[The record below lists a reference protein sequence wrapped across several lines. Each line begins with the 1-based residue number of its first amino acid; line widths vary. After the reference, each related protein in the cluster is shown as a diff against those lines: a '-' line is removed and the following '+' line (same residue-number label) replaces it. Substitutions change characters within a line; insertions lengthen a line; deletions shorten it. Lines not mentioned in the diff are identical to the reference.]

1 MTVLLVVS
9 ILALILSP
17 LSWLRTSRKQ
27 SEQMN
32 LRLEARRMGLA
43 MQLAPQQWPHWLEK
57 EPPSPCPQY
66 HRARRRGRE
75 DSFCYWQV
83 TPGVWWNQWREPCE
97 DPRLA
102 EALARLPASVYKVEA
117 DPRMIALYWT
127 ERGDKSVLQDI
138 AQVFET
144 LA

>member
-17 LSWLRTSRKQ
+17 LSWLRSSRKQ
-27 SEQMN
+27 SEQMK

-66 HRARRRGRE
+66 HRARRRGHE
-75 DSFCYWQV
+75 DSFSFWQV
-83 TPGVWWNQWREPCE
+83 SPGVWWNQWRTLRKSALRGGPG
-97 DPRLA
+97 
-102 EALARLPASVYKVEA
+102 ALAGERLQG
-117 DPRMIALYWT
+117 
-127 ERGDKSVLQDI
+127 RGGCSDDRVVLD
-138 AQVFET
+138 
-144 LA
+144 

>member
-1 MTVLLVVS
+1 MTVWLVVS
-9 ILALILSP
+9 ILAVILSP
-17 LSWLRTSRKQ
+17 LAWLRPSRKQ
-27 SEQMN
+27 SEQMS

-66 HRARRRGRE
+66 HRARRRGHV
-75 DSFCYWQV
+75 DCWSYWQV
-83 TPGVWWNQWREPCE
+83 TPGVWYNQWREPCE
-97 DPRLA
+97 DSRLA
-102 EALARLPASVYKVEA
+102 AVFAQLPQSVYKVEA
-117 DPRMIALYWT
+117 DTRMIVLYWS

-138 AQVFET
+138 ARFFDS